1 MKKFYF
7 TAFVIITFII
17 LTPSQ
22 ASAQISL
29 KVGGGVGYSL
39 PSGDYGGSTT
49 DLYAGTKYGMEN
61 GFNVHGKVRFNL
73 LVIGGFGE
81 IGYTSFSGSGEA
93 EPGTGNIDVSHKM
106 LSLKIGPEVH
116 IPLPLSPVTPYALG
130 FISFNSI
137 SGDIEFQGVSNVPSG
152 KYDMATASRIGLG
165 LGAGV
170 LFSLGSLDFDVNIQ
184 YHFINIGGK
193 EYKIENVTSHERL
206 DNYTSL
212 NDAKDPLYNLNSTG
226 HFIKDDRG
234 ISALELKISIM
245 FGLL

>member
-1 MKKFYF
+1 MKRLYL
-7 TAFVIITFII
+7 TASII
-17 LTPSQ
+17 LIFIFLVPSQ
-22 ASAQISL
+22 TSAQISL
-29 KVGGGVGYSL
+29 KVGGGVGYSI
-39 PSGDYGGSTT
+39 PAGDYGGSTT
-49 DLYAGTKYGMEN
+49 DFYSGTKYGIDN
-61 GFNVHGKVRFNL
+61 SFNIHAKVRVNL

-93 EPGTGNIDVSHKM
+93 EPGTGNIDISHKL

-116 IPLPLSPVTPYALG
+116 IPLPLAPVTPYAMG

-137 SGDIEFQGVSNVPSG
+137 SGDVEFQGVSNVPSG
-152 KYDMATASRIGLG
+152 KYDIATASRIGLG

-170 LFSLGSLDFDVNIQ
+170 LFSLGSLNLDINIQ

-206 DNYTSL
+206 DSYTSL
-212 NDAKDPLYNLNSTG
+212 NDANDPLYNLNSTG
-226 HFIKDDRG
+226 HFIKDDRS
-234 ISALELKISIM
+234 ISALEFKISIM